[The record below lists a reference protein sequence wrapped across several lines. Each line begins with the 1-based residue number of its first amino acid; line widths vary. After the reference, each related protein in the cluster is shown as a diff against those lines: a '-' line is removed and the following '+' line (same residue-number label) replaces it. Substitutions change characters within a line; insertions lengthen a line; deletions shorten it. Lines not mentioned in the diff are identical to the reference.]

1 MGILE
6 DAIYNAKTAAGFV
19 GKKAEKFVD
28 ISKLTISAAELSS
41 EISKKC
47 EILGRVVYEAKTS
60 DKCYDKAIAE
70 LVEKISDLKGQ
81 LDSVNELIAETK
93 NRAKCPK
100 CSTVNSR
107 DAIFCGKCGERL
119 RNSEVMPQP
128 DEVEEPKETEK
139 NTVETSFA
147 DAVSQNC
154 AIPPDLCKV
163 CPNISQPPDRSDP
176 P

>member
-19 GKKAEKFVD
+19 GKKAGKFVD

-47 EILGRVVYEAKTS
+47 EILGRVVYEAKTT
-60 DKCYDKAIAE
+60 DKCYDKAISE
-70 LVEKISDLKGQ
+70 LIEKISELKGQ
-81 LDSVNELIAETK
+81 LDSVNELIAESK
-93 NRAKCPK
+93 NKIKCPK

-119 RNSEVMPQP
+119 RDSDDVPQP
-128 DEVEEPKETEK
+128 DEVQDFVADEVEEAEEVAAEVAETDAKEE
-139 NTVETSFA
+139 TVAEESIEQSA
-147 DAVSQNC
+147 E
-154 AIPPDLCKV
+154 
-163 CPNISQPPDRSDP
+163 
-176 P
+176 

>member
-47 EILGRVVYEAKTS
+47 EILGRVVYESKITNKS
-60 DKCYDKAIAE
+60 YDKAIQE

-93 NRAKCPK
+93 NRTKCPK
-100 CSTVNSR
+100 CSTVNSKE
-107 DAIFCGKCGERL
+107 AIFCGKCGERL
-119 RNSEVMPQP
+119 RDSDDIPQP
-128 DEVEEPKETEK
+128 DEVEDEYAEETVSE
-139 NTVETSFA
+139 VEAAEEAAEQSSEQA
-147 DAVSQNC
+147 EE
-154 AIPPDLCKV
+154 I
-163 CPNISQPPDRSDP
+163 
-176 P
+176 

>member
-60 DKCYDKAIAE
+60 GKCYDKAIAE

-81 LDSVNELIAETK
+81 LDSVNKLIAETK
-93 NRAKCPK
+93 
-100 CSTVNSR
+100 
-107 DAIFCGKCGERL
+107 
-119 RNSEVMPQP
+119 
-128 DEVEEPKETEK
+128 TE
-139 NTVETSFA
+139 
-147 DAVSQNC
+147 
-154 AIPPDLCKV
+154 
-163 CPNISQPPDRSDP
+163 
-176 P
+176 

>member
-60 DKCYDKAIAE
+60 GKCYDKAIAE

-81 LDSVNELIAETK
+81 LDSVNKLIAETK
-93 NRAKCPK
+93 NRVKCPN
-100 CSTVNSR
+100 CSTVNSK

-119 RNSEVMPQP
+119 RNSEDMLQP
-128 DEVEEPKETEK
+128 DEVEEPKKTEK
-139 NTVETSFA
+139 NTVEASTEE
-147 DAVSQNC
+147 
-154 AIPPDLCKV
+154 
-163 CPNISQPPDRSDP
+163 
-176 P
+176 

>member
-81 LDSVNELIAETK
+81 LDSVNKLIAETK
-93 NRAKCPK
+93 NRVKCPN
-100 CSTVNSR
+100 CSTVNSK

-119 RNSEVMPQP
+119 RNSEDMLQP
-128 DEVEEPKETEK
+128 YEIEEPKKTEK
-139 NTVETSFA
+139 NTVEASTEE
-147 DAVSQNC
+147 
-154 AIPPDLCKV
+154 
-163 CPNISQPPDRSDP
+163 
-176 P
+176 